1 MQFVLMTQ
9 YFDTIKDI
17 GANSKNSSILMP
29 HSPGGMKDFQDQI
42 IQGTLVGG
50 KLKESISEED

>member
-1 MQFVLMTQ
+1 
-9 YFDTIKDI
+9 
-17 GANSKNSSILMP
+17 MP

-50 KLKESISEED
+50 KLKENISDEK